1 MTGPVIAIPARTMT
15 APSASGCHHGRST
28 SCRTARGPASSGP
41 SRCPTRHRAERPSA
55 SSPPTSDPRAETMGI
70 LNIAP
75 AERAGAHLLIQLYGP
90 PRSGKTY
97 TALRIARG
105 MVGPT
110 GRIGMLDTESGRAR
124 LYSDKVPGGF
134 VVGELTPPY
143 TPRRYLEA
151 IEEFLRYGID
161 ILVVDSFSHCWE
173 GPGGV
178 LEMADQAEEQGRKG
192 LSKWLGPKRD
202 YKKLVSFLLSTRL
215 HMILCSRAKQ
225 PIFEAVLN
233 GEKALIT
240 QPSEPIQDKRLKYEM
255 TIVVPMT
262 LDGGYE
268 TEPDR
273 LKVPGDLAHLFQGEL
288 LNEATG
294 AAIADWVKGGK
305 PVDQALELLRRA
317 GFDSASAGTDTF
329 TRWWNAARVTRRHG
343 ALKPDFDNF
352 ASIARAAD
360 QEKARERQAEE
371 EARRREADMAL
382 LDAPFGTR
390 PARSNGGVDRPL
402 P

>member
-1 MTGPVIAIPARTMT
+1 M
-15 APSASGCHHGRST
+15 
-28 SCRTARGPASSGP
+28 
-41 SRCPTRHRAERPSA
+41 
-55 SSPPTSDPRAETMGI
+55 TMGI

-97 TALRIARG
+97 TELRIARG
-105 MVGPT
+105 MVGPK
-110 GRIGMLDTESGRAR
+110 GRIGVLDTESGRAR

-151 IEEFLRYGID
+151 IEEFLAYGVD

-178 LEMADQAEEQGRKG
+178 LEMADQAEEHGRKG
-192 LSKWLGPKRD
+192 LMKWLTPKRD

-225 PIFEAVLN
+225 PILETVVEGDKTLV
-233 GEKALIT
+233 T
-240 QPSEPIQDKRLKYEM
+240 QPWEPIQDKRLKYEM

-262 LDGGYE
+262 LDGAYE
-268 TEPDR
+268 TETGR
-273 LKVPGDLAHLFQGEL
+273 LKVPGDLAHLFRGEL
-288 LNEATG
+288 LNEETG
-294 AAIADWVKGGK
+294 AAIAEWVNGGK
-305 PVDQALELLRRA
+305 PVDHALELLRRA
-317 GFDSASAGTDTF
+317 AFEAASGGTERF
-329 TRWWNAARVTRRHG
+329 TKRWNGAAVRSRRK
-343 ALKPDFDNF
+343 ALRPDHDNL

-360 QEKARERQAEE
+360 HESARERQAEE
-371 EARRREADMAL
+371 IARQQQ
-382 LDAPFGTR
+382 LDRDPFGKI
-390 PARSNGGVDRPL
+390 PI
-402 P
+402 